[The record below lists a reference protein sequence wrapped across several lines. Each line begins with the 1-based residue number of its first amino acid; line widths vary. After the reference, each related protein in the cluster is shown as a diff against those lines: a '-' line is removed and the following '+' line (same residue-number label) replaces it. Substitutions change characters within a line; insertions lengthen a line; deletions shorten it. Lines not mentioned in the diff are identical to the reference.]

1 MPGIPF
7 WIGRGTE
14 QSKLDN
20 PDPAGLASEFSCCQS
35 SRERVVCRS
44 TDFSGATANEQ
55 LGFKTSF
62 KSPPSENP
70 NGGLF
75 VFLQLCSYR
84 HDENQRWREALT
96 NFETCSN
103 PASSIT
109 LPC

>member
-7 WIGRGTE
+7 WIGRGSE

-20 PDPAGLASEFSCCQS
+20 PSSADLTFEFSCCQS
-35 SRERVVCRS
+35 SRKRVVCRS

-70 NGGLF
+70 TGGPF
-75 VFLQLCSYR
+75 VFLQLCSHR
-84 HDENQRWREALT
+84 HDKNQRWRQALT
-96 NFETCSN
+96 NFETCCQ
-103 PASSIT
+103 PTSSIR
-109 LPC
+109 LLC